1 MEDHSDI
8 LTVAQIVD
16 GLLSKEN
23 CALRDGGDY
32 YQNLHAYV
40 HLCSDIIGAIKN
52 PKLSTQAQ
60 MTKDNLLYL
69 LKNYDRFKKGSVNTK
84 IKK

>member
-8 LTVAQIVD
+8 LTFAQIVD
-16 GLLSKEN
+16 RLLSKEN

-40 HLCSDIIGAIKN
+40 HLCSDIIGAINN

-60 MTKDNLLYL
+60 MAKDNLLYL
-69 LKNYDRFKKGSVNTK
+69 LTKYDRFKKGAVNTK
-84 IKK
+84 I